1 MSETFIADMRH
12 FMEQDPGKELPGPAV
27 RIRRFLGRIIEASTV
42 ATPGLLTQTGSRCRR
57 RPGHKPC
64 SGSLQV
70 MLTELP
76 AQIRWLCP
84 SCGDNGIITHWR
96 GTPWDMSPGAV
107 PAATGDPLADL
118 LLTGM
123 EHRALQQIEILDQ
136 QTRDVVNQAR
146 ETSAGVLVRGTEE
159 QMEDLAGFLAA
170 EVNHEKRRSRRNM
183 LQAILGRLQ
192 ADGQPLEFR

>member
-1 MSETFIADMRH
+1 
-12 FMEQDPGKELPGPAV
+12 
-27 RIRRFLGRIIEASTV
+27 
-42 ATPGLLTQTGSRCRR
+42 
-57 RPGHKPC
+57 
-64 SGSLQV
+64 

-84 SCGDNGIITHWR
+84 RCGDNGIITHWQ
-96 GTPWDMSPGAV
+96 GSPWDMTPGAV
-107 PAATGDPLADL
+107 PTTAGDPLADL

-136 QTRDVVNQAR
+136 ETREVVDRGR
-146 ETSAGVLVRGTEE
+146 ETAAGVLVRGTEE